1 MYPGQLK
8 VGFFLNEDC
17 LGRLCKV
24 SSDFAR
30 NGKLSE
36 IEEEKRKW

>member
-1 MYPGQLK
+1 MLDLQKILLK

-24 SSDFAR
+24 SSEIC
-30 NGKLSE
+30 KLSE
-36 IEEEKRKW
+36 IQ